1 MRRTNLKLVES
12 VVYYQ
17 EEAALWSEDGASSS
31 HSVHNLISLPDASRS
46 EFAQFF
52 IDRYSNPGDVIL
64 DPFCGSGTIP
74 LEAMIRGRLAY
85 ASDANPLALIATD
98 AKLDPADITEVTLF
112 LQMIN
117 LRKPV
122 NVNIFRQGF
131 AAHYDLNTY
140 RELVNLKTALCQSSE
155 RQSSERQSSE
165 RQSSD
170 RIAQSVKALTLSL
183 LHGHTAAYF
192 SAYTS
197 PQSALSPHDQE
208 ALNIKR
214 RQSPD
219 YRAVVPRILRKAALA
234 LRDGVTTS
242 MKKARATAHT
252 AHADARNLKYL
263 ASNSVH
269 LVLSSPPIPGGP
281 DALEDM
287 WLKNWFAGFSYE
299 GLRSRLYPSGDSRP
313 DACEQW
319 LEFMGEV
326 ILEMA
331 RVVIPGGRVV
341 LNLPETSFVR
351 KNQLHEKLLQFVQE
365 AFARYFDAECLLTNL
380 GKELHKT
387 DRAEGSRRNDR
398 VISNRV
404 VVLRRR

>member
-12 VVYYQ
+12 VIYYQ
-17 EEAALWSEDGASSS
+17 DEAALWSEDGASNS
-31 HSVHNLISLPDASRS
+31 HSVHNLVTLPDASRA

-52 IDRYSNPGDVIL
+52 IDRYSSPNDVIL
-64 DPFCGSGTIP
+64 DPFCGSGTVA
-74 LEAMIRGRLAY
+74 LEALIRGRLAY

-122 NVNIFRQGF
+122 NVNLYRQGF

-140 RELVNLKTALCQSSE
+140 RELVNLKAVLN
-155 RQSSERQSSE
+155 
-165 RQSSD
+165 QSSD
-170 RIAQSVKALTLSL
+170 RVSQSVKALALSL
-183 LHGHTAAYF
+183 LHGHTAAYL

-197 PQSALSPHDQE
+197 PQTALSPSDQE

-234 LRDGVTTS
+234 LRDGITTS
-242 MKKARATAHT
+242 MKKARAQAHT
-252 AHADARNLKYL
+252 ALCDARNLKYL

-269 LVLSSPPIPGGP
+269 LVLTSPPVPQAH

-287 WLKNWFAGFSYE
+287 WLKNWFAGLAYE
-299 GLRSRLYPSGDSRP
+299 GLRERLYPSADTTP
-313 DACEQW
+313 HACNRW

-326 ILEMA
+326 LLEMA

-351 KNQLHEKLLQFVQE
+351 KHQLQEKLLQLVQE
-365 AFARYFDAECLLTNL
+365 AFSRYFDAECLLTNL
-380 GKELHKT
+380 GKDLHKT
-387 DRAEGSRRNDR
+387 DRAQGSRKNDR

>member
-31 HSVHNLISLPDASRS
+31 HSVHNLISLPDVSRS
-46 EFAQFF
+46 EFAHFF
-52 IDRYSNPGDVIL
+52 IDRYSNPGDVVL
-64 DPFCGSGTIP
+64 DPFCGSGTVP
-74 LEAMIRGRLAY
+74 LEALIRGRLAY

-122 NVNIFRQGF
+122 NVNLFRQSF

-140 RELVNLKTALCQSSE
+140 RELVYLKAALSL
-155 RQSSERQSSE
+155 
-165 RQSSD
+165 SSD
-170 RIAQSVKALTLSL
+170 RISQSVKALALSL

-197 PQSALSPHDQE
+197 PQSALSPDDQE
-208 ALNIKR
+208 TLNIKR

-242 MKKARATAHT
+242 MKKARSKAHT
-252 AHADARNLKYL
+252 ALSDARDLKYL
-263 ASNSVH
+263 ASSSVH
-269 LVLSSPPIPGGP
+269 LVLSSPPVPQGH
-281 DALEDM
+281 DSLEEM
-287 WLKNWFAGFSYE
+287 WLKNWFAGLSNE
-299 GLRSRLYPSGDSRP
+299 GLRSRLYPSEDTSP
-313 DACEQW
+313 DVCERW

-365 AFARYFDAECLLTNL
+365 AFSRYFDAECLLTNL
-380 GKELHKT
+380 GKDLHKT
-387 DRAEGSRRNDR
+387 DRAEGARRNDR